1 MKRINFDLQQLIA
14 FVAIAERS
22 SFKLA
27 AEAINLSTP
36 ALSRRIEKLES
47 KLGVRLFNR
56 TTREVKLTPVGR
68 TFLDRVLITLEQ
80 LEETALNI
88 GDIAELHRGQI
99 TVACIPSTIDS
110 LLIKPIEHLIKHY
123 PKIKIKILDGSES
136 SVIENVK
143 NGKAD
148 FGLGFLSSFIP
159 GIVFEKIQND
169 IFVALMKSDNP
180 LAARQKLEWKQLSQ
194 HRLITI
200 GQESGNRQML
210 NSELF
215 NLGLSSSICIEA
227 NRVSSLPNLVSAGFG
242 IGIIPLLSFNQENH
256 PNLKTIPLTKPA
268 LSRGIGVIKTHG
280 GKLSPIAEILLGQ
293 IKTQKGNHTPSRT
306 IDLTTH

>member
-1 MKRINFDLQQLIA
+1 MKRINFDLHQLIA
-14 FVAIAERS
+14 FVAVAERS

-68 TFLDRVLITLEQ
+68 TFLDRVLISLEQ

-88 GDIAELHRGQI
+88 GEIAELYIGQI
-99 TVACIPSTIDS
+99 TIACIPSTIDS

-148 FGLGFLSSFIP
+148 FGLGFLSSPIP
-159 GIVFEKIQND
+159 GIIFEKIQDD
-169 IFVALMKSDNP
+169 IFVALMQLTDP
-180 LAARQKLEWKQLSQ
+180 LATNQKLEWKQLAK
-194 HRLITI
+194 HRIITI
-200 GQESGNRQML
+200 GQDSGNRQML

-242 IGIIPLLSFNQENH
+242 IGIIPLLSFNQKNH
-256 PNLKTIPLTKPA
+256 PNLKTIPLKKPA
-268 LSRGIGVIKTHG
+268 LSREIGVIKAHG

-293 IKTQKGNHTPSRT
+293 IKAP
-306 IDLTTH
+306 

>member
-68 TFLDRVLITLEQ
+68 SFLDRVLVTLEQ

-88 GDIAELHRGQI
+88 GDIAELYIGQI
-99 TVACIPSTIDS
+99 TIACIPSTIDS

-136 SVIENVK
+136 SVVENVK

-148 FGLGFLSSFIP
+148 FGLGFLSSPIP
-159 GIVFEKIQND
+159 GIIFEKIQDD
-169 IFVALMKSDNP
+169 IFVALMRKTDP
-180 LAARQKLEWKQLSQ
+180 LATNQKIEWKQLSK

-200 GQESGNRQML
+200 GQESGNRQIL

-215 NLGLSSSICIEA
+215 NLGLSSSIAIEA

-242 IGIIPLLSFNQENH
+242 TGIAPLLSFNQENH
-256 PNLKTIPLTKPA
+256 PDVRAIPLTKPT
-268 LSRGIGVIKTHG
+268 LSRGIGVIKAHG

-293 IKTQKGNHTPSRT
+293 IKTP
-306 IDLTTH
+306 